1 MRVGGDTLA
10 KLSNLSTLVERHQ
23 QRVVQEECELDDIM
37 GDVSIN
43 TMKMV
48 VNASNYE
55 RILEKE
61 WRLLLPSISLQ
72 FPVVTYTEN
81 VAPSL
86 LLSLN
91 IKKSITTTISLL
103 LFTKFF
109 Q

>member
-23 QRVVQEECELDDIM
+23 QRAVQEERELDDIM
-37 GDVSIN
+37 GDVGIN
-43 TMKMV
+43 TMKMI

-86 LLSLN
+86 LLN
-91 IKKSITTTISLL
+91 IKKSITTTTSLL
-103 LFTKFF
+103 SYTNFY
-109 Q
+109 